1 MTLWIF
7 ALIYL
12 FVGCVRTAYML
23 ADSAMDGEPKE
34 VSVSA
39 QEIGFNVIFW
49 GTNVL
54 TCFLGN
60 LIITAYNNIGG
71 DDE

>member
-1 MTLWIF
+1 MTLRMF
-7 ALIYL
+7 ALVYL

-23 ADSAMDGEPKE
+23 ADSAVEDEPKE
-34 VSVSA
+34 VKVSA

-49 GTNVL
+49 GINVL
-54 TCFLGN
+54 TVCLGN
-60 LIITAYNNIGG
+60 LIITVYNFGG

>member
-1 MTLWIF
+1 MTLWVF

-23 ADSAMDGEPKE
+23 ANSAVEGESKE
-34 VSVSA
+34 VKITA

-49 GTNVL
+49 GINVL
-54 TCFLGN
+54 TVFLGN
-60 LIITAYNNIGG
+60 LIITVYNFGG

>member
-1 MTLWIF
+1 MTLWMF
-7 ALIYL
+7 ALAYL

-23 ADSAMDGEPKE
+23 ADNAVEGEPKE
-34 VSVSA
+34 VNVSA

-49 GTNVL
+49 GINVL
-54 TCFLGN
+54 TVFLGN
-60 LIITAYNNIGG
+60 LIITIYNIGG

>member
-49 GTNVL
+49 GINVL
-54 TCFLGN
+54 TVFLGN
-60 LIITAYNNIGG
+60 LIIVVY
-71 DDE
+71 EHRR

>member
-1 MTLWIF
+1 MTLWVF
-7 ALIYL
+7 ALVYL

-23 ADSAMDGEPKE
+23 ADSAVEDEPKE
-34 VSVSA
+34 VNVSA

-49 GTNVL
+49 GINVL

>member
-1 MTLWIF
+1 MTLWMF
-7 ALIYL
+7 ALVYL

-23 ADSAMDGEPKE
+23 ADSAVKDEPKE
-34 VSVSA
+34 VKVTA

-49 GTNVL
+49 GINVL
-54 TCFLGN
+54 TIFLGN
-60 LIITAYNNIGG
+60 LIITVYNFGG

>member
-7 ALIYL
+7 VLIYL
-12 FVGCVRTAYML
+12 FIGCVRTAYML

-34 VSVSA
+34 VNVSA

-49 GTNVL
+49 GVNVL

-71 DDE
+71 DDK

>member
-49 GTNVL
+49 GINVL

-60 LIITAYNNIGG
+60 LIITIY
-71 DDE
+71 EHRR